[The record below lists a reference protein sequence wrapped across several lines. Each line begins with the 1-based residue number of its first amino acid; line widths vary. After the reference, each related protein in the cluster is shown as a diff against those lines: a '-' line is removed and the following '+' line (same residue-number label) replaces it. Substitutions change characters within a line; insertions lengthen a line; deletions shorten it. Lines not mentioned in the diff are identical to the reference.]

1 MSKEKIDFGQVIY
14 DFDGTA
20 VSAGLTL
27 NKLLQAIAKVKLPEE
42 SIKLLNAAIDE
53 VSKEPMTLCEAALL
67 GLRNVPEDERASL
80 SAKAREDR
88 FRLALRVNKNGMVK
102 ISTAERD
109 ELKKVIG
116 KVFPHDLLVTET
128 CNMLLEG
135 KKVEAEPE
143 DESKE

>member
-1 MSKEKIDFGQVIY
+1 MVFAD
-14 DFDGTA
+14 D
-20 VSAGLTL
+20 L
-27 NKLLQAIAKVKLPEE
+27 
-42 SIKLLNAAIDE
+42 SIRIDE
-53 VSKEPMTLCEAALL
+53 QARWNAHHAVLFGDGAVLDLGGVKDVVAKNLGSTNPLNQVRATIKALL
-67 GLRNVPEDERASL
+67 SLRNVPEDERASL

-102 ISTAERD
+102 ISTTERD
-109 ELKKVIG
+109 EIKKVIG
-116 KVFPHDLLVTET
+116 KGFVHDLLVTET